1 MISLLL
7 PVLVPMAARQI
18 TLKFYGVEQL
28 LTQYTCF
35 ANSCKICFQI
45 LWVSNSDRAQ
55 QDGLCVPWYLRPQLK
70 DWTLKCE
77 GYLFTYP

>member
-35 ANSCKICFQI
+35 ANSCKILLSDSVGQQFRQGTTRWFVCSM
-45 LWVSNSDRAQ
+45 VSQTSAERLD
-55 QDGLCVPWYLRPQLK
+55 P
-70 DWTLKCE
+70 E
-77 GYLFTYP
+77 M